1 MDVLEIIIGV
11 LVLIVSLG
19 VIAVVLFQQGH
30 RAGVNGAI
38 SGAADTFL
46 SKNNAKTADRLLLK
60 VTKFLAIAFFV
71 LALAANVVALL
82 K

>member
-1 MDVLEIIIGV
+1 MTAWEIILGIVMVLVSILLIGV
-11 LVLIVSLG
+11 ILL
-19 VIAVVLFQQGH
+19 QQGH

-46 SKNNAKTADRLLLK
+46 SKNKARTVNAKLARF
-60 VTKFLAIAFFV
+60 TKYGVILFFV
-71 LALAANVVALL
+71 LVLIAGVISLN

>member
-1 MDVLEIIIGV
+1 MNVWEIILGIAMILVSVAIIGV
-11 LVLIVSLG
+11 ILL
-19 VIAVVLFQQGH
+19 QQGH

-46 SKNNAKTADRLLLK
+46 SKNKARTVNAKLARF
-60 VTKFLAIAFFV
+60 TKYGVILFFV
-71 LALAANVVALL
+71 LALVAGVIGLS